1 MKKRLDVLLTE
12 RGLAPSREKAKAL
25 IMAGIVYVNNQKE
38 DKAGTSFPEDAVVEV
53 RGQGLRYVSRGGLK
67 LEKAMKAFPIDL
79 TGRYCMDIGAST
91 GGFTDCM
98 LQNGAAGVYAIDV
111 GYGQLDWKLR
121 EDPRVVCMEKTNF
134 RYVTPGDLDPDR
146 MPDFASVDVSFISLS
161 KILPPAHAILPAGG
175 EMVCLIKPQFEAGRE
190 KVGKKGVVRDP
201 QVHVEVIENVLQIA
215 QDAGFEVL
223 GLSWSPIRGPEGNI
237 EYLMY
242 IRKLPE
248 ETDQSIPGEDRQ
260 MLPGEDRQN
269 LPGGD
274 QQNLSGGNRQD
285 LPGEVQKNLPGNDR
299 PEQADENSIAGLP
312 TPEQIRELV
321 RKSHET
327 L

>member
-215 QDAGFEVL
+215 QEAGFEVL

-242 IRKLPE
+242 IRKLSE
-248 ETDQSIPGEDRQ
+248 ETDQTDQRIPGEEQ
-260 MLPGEDRQN
+260 QN

>member
-12 RGLAPSREKAKAL
+12 PGLAPSREKAKAL

-67 LEKAMKAFPIDL
+67 LEKAMQTFPIDL
-79 TGRYCMDIGAST
+79 KGRYCMDIGAST

-134 RYVTPGDLDPDR
+134 RYVTPDDLDPQR

-161 KILPPAHAILPAGG
+161 KILPPAHAILPVGG

-201 QVHVEVIENVLQIA
+201 QVHVEVIEKVLKIA

-248 ETDQSIPGEDRQ
+248 KNDP
-260 MLPGEDRQN
+260 
-269 LPGGD
+269 
-274 QQNLSGGNRQD
+274 NLSGEDLQKHPGEAMQD
-285 LPGEVQKNLPGNDR
+285 LPGEDIKKLSGEDR
-299 PEQADENSIAGLP
+299 QIRPVAITPAGLP
-312 TPEQIRELV
+312 APEEIRELV

>member
-12 RGLAPSREKAKAL
+12 RGLAPSREKAKAR

-67 LEKAMKAFPIDL
+67 LEKAMQAFPIDL

-121 EDPRVVCMEKTNF
+121 EDPRVICMEKTNF
-134 RYVTPGDLDPDR
+134 RYVKPEDLDPAR

-201 QVHVEVIENVLQIA
+201 RVHIEVIENVLQIA
-215 QDAGFEVL
+215 QGAGFAVL

-237 EYLMY
+237 EYLMHL
-242 IRKLPE
+242 RRLADDTTTLPSAAPADPE
-248 ETDQSIPGEDRQ
+248 GTLHQPAAESSAAPADAEGNVTDPVAAA
-260 MLPGEDRQN
+260 PA
-269 LPGGD
+269 P
-274 QQNLSGGNRQD
+274 LSANSPAD
-285 LPGEVQKNLPGNDR
+285 LGR
-299 PEQADENSIAGLP
+299 LP
-312 TPEQIRELV
+312 THEEICELV

>member
-67 LEKAMKAFPIDL
+67 LEKAMQTFPIDL
-79 TGRYCMDIGAST
+79 KGRYCMDIGAST

-134 RYVTPGDLDPDR
+134 RYVTPDDLDPER

-161 KILPPAHAILPAGG
+161 KILPPAHAILPVGG

-201 QVHVEVIENVLQIA
+201 QVHVEVIENVLKIA

-248 ETDQSIPGEDRQ
+248 KND
-260 MLPGEDRQN
+260 
-269 LPGGD
+269 
-274 QQNLSGGNRQD
+274 QNLSGQDLQD
-285 LPGEVQKNLPGNDR
+285 LPGENIQNLSGEDLQDLSGRDR
-299 PEQADENSIAGLP
+299 QVRAVEINPAGLP
-312 TPEQIRELV
+312 APEEIRELV

>member
-12 RGLAPSREKAKAL
+12 QGLAPSREKAKAL

-67 LEKAMKAFPIDL
+67 LEKAMQAFPIDL

-121 EDPRVVCMEKTNF
+121 EDPRVICMEKTNF
-134 RYVTPGDLDPDR
+134 RYVKPEDLDPAR

-161 KILPPAHAILPAGG
+161 KILPPAH
-175 EMVCLIKPQFEAGRE
+175 
-190 KVGKKGVVRDP
+190 
-201 QVHVEVIENVLQIA
+201 ENVLQIA
-215 QDAGFEVL
+215 QGAGFAVL

-237 EYLMY
+237 EYLMHLRRLADDTT
-242 IRKLPE
+242 ILPSAAPAPLSANSPA
-248 ETDQSIPGEDRQ
+248 DPGR
-260 MLPGEDRQN
+260 
-269 LPGGD
+269 
-274 QQNLSGGNRQD
+274 
-285 LPGEVQKNLPGNDR
+285 
-299 PEQADENSIAGLP
+299 LP
-312 TPEQIRELV
+312 THEEICELV

>member
-12 RGLAPSREKAKAL
+12 QGLAPSREKAKAL

-67 LEKAMKAFPIDL
+67 LEKAMQAFPIDL
-79 TGRYCMDIGAST
+79 TGRYCMDIGASTGGFTDGRYCMDIGAST

-121 EDPRVVCMEKTNF
+121 EDPRVICMEKTNF
-134 RYVTPGDLDPDR
+134 RYVKPEDLDPAR

-201 QVHVEVIENVLQIA
+201 RVHIEVIENVLQIA
-215 QDAGFEVL
+215 QGAGFAVL

-237 EYLMY
+237 EYLMHLRRLADDTT
-242 IRKLPE
+242 ILPSAAPAPLSANSPA
-248 ETDQSIPGEDRQ
+248 DPGR
-260 MLPGEDRQN
+260 
-269 LPGGD
+269 
-274 QQNLSGGNRQD
+274 
-285 LPGEVQKNLPGNDR
+285 
-299 PEQADENSIAGLP
+299 LP
-312 TPEQIRELV
+312 THEEICELV

>member
-67 LEKAMKAFPIDL
+67 LEKAMQTFPIDL
-79 TGRYCMDIGAST
+79 KGRYCMDIGAST

-134 RYVTPGDLDPDR
+134 RYVTPDDLDPER

-161 KILPPAHAILPAGG
+161 KILPPAHAILPVGG

-201 QVHVEVIENVLQIA
+201 QVHVEVIENVLKIA
-215 QDAGFEVL
+215 EDAGFEVL

-242 IRKLPE
+242 IRKLPKKN
-248 ETDQSIPGEDRQ
+248 D
-260 MLPGEDRQN
+260 
-269 LPGGD
+269 
-274 QQNLSGGNRQD
+274 QNLSGQDLQD
-285 LPGEVQKNLPGNDR
+285 LPGENIQNLSGEDLQDLSGRDR
-299 PEQADENSIAGLP
+299 QVRAGEIKPAGLP
-312 TPEQIRELV
+312 APEEIRELV